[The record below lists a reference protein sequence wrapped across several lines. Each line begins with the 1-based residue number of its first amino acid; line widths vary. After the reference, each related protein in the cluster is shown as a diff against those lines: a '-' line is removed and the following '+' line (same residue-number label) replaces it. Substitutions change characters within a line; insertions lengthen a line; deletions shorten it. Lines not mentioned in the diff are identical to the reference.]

1 MRGVSIHPW
10 SLIEVCCLGC
20 YKENWRD
27 QRWVPNILLFHLLKW
42 AFGKAWSQLYT
53 AISYMYA
60 ELFELRFR
68 HDRFE
73 IFVYI
78 VYTYT
83 DQNTLGYS
91 LLCLFFIRKVGITFS

>member
-1 MRGVSIHPW
+1 MVRPSHSSTPQ
-10 SLIEVCCLGC
+10 S
-20 YKENWRD
+20 
-27 QRWVPNILLFHLLKW
+27 P
-42 AFGKAWSQLYT
+42 
-53 AISYMYA
+53 YMYA

-78 VYTYT
+78 VYTYI
-83 DQNTLGYS
+83 DQNALENS

>member
-1 MRGVSIHPW
+1 MH
-10 SLIEVCCLGC
+10 
-20 YKENWRD
+20 
-27 QRWVPNILLFHLLKW
+27 
-42 AFGKAWSQLYT
+42 
-53 AISYMYA
+53 A

-78 VYTYT
+78 VYTYI
-83 DQNTLGYS
+83 DQNSLGYS

>member
-1 MRGVSIHPW
+1 
-10 SLIEVCCLGC
+10 
-20 YKENWRD
+20 
-27 QRWVPNILLFHLLKW
+27 
-42 AFGKAWSQLYT
+42 
-53 AISYMYA
+53 MYA

-78 VYTYT
+78 VYTYI
-83 DQNTLGYS
+83 DQNALGYS

>member
-1 MRGVSIHPW
+1 
-10 SLIEVCCLGC
+10 
-20 YKENWRD
+20 
-27 QRWVPNILLFHLLKW
+27 
-42 AFGKAWSQLYT
+42 
-53 AISYMYA
+53 MYA

-78 VYTYT
+78 VYTYI
-83 DQNTLGYS
+83 DQNALENS